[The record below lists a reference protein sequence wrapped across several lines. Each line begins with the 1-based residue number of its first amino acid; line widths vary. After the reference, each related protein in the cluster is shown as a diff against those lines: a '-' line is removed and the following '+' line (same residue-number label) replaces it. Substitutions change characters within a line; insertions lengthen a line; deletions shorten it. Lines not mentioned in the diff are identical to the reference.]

1 MTSSCW
7 PTWICSLF
15 IKFLTDQLPGSC
27 DLILPT
33 VNASGFGPVS
43 TSVFYLTCQF
53 FFSPSNATGWLCFIE
68 TPQEYSFWKSNAM
81 QRRAK
86 AIQIFPAVTNEV
98 LKACLSREACILLPL
113 DEFSIHSA
121 TDLMML
127 WILLSEVCCS
137 SQSIIQFHWCIRKN
151 HSGKEPACRHV

>member
-43 TSVFYLTCQF
+43 TSVFYFTCQF
-53 FFSPSNATGWLCFIE
+53 FFSLSNATGWLCFIE
-68 TPQEYSFWKSNAM
+68 TPQEYSFCKSNAM

-98 LKACLSREACILLPL
+98 LTESMSFKRSPYSFAFRWVQHTQCNWPDDALDSLIRGLLFFPEYNTISL
-113 DEFSIHSA
+113 VHQE
-121 TDLMML
+121 
-127 WILLSEVCCS
+127 
-137 SQSIIQFHWCIRKN
+137 
-151 HSGKEPACRHV
+151 EPFRQRASL